1 MAKHQKRF
9 KAKKEKLQKW
19 RMALKQ
25 VADLSGY
32 HFEDGDAYEYK
43 FIGSIVEEL
52 SRKISRASL
61 HVADYPVGLE
71 SQVTE
76 VMKLLDV
83 GSDDLVHI
91 IGIHGMGGL
100 GKTTLALEVYNLI
113 ALHFDE
119 SCFLQ
124 NVREESNKHKLGH
137 LTVLKFDRC
146 KFLTQI
152 PDVSDLP
159 NLRELSFEDCE
170 SLVAVDDSIGFLKK
184 LKKLSAYGCRKLTSF
199 PPLNLTSLETLQ
211 LSACSSLEYFP
222 EILGEMENIRE
233 LRLTGLYIK
242 ELPFSFQNLTGLR
255 LLALSGCG
263 IVQLPCSLAM
273 MPELSSF
280 YTDYCNRWQWIELEE
295 GEEKLGSIISSKA
308 QLFCATNC
316 NLCDDFFLAGFK
328 RFAHVGYLNLSG
340 NNFTILPEFFKE
352 LQFLRTLD
360 VSDCEHLQ
368 EIRGLPPILEYFDA
382 RNCVSFTSSSTSMLL
397 NQELHEAGG
406 TQFVFPG
413 TRIPEWFDQQSSGPS
428 SSFWFR
434 NKFPAKLVFLLIAP
448 VSGASYPF
456 LEPKLFINGKVLP
469 FKNEVIDMLK
479 LDHTY
484 IFDLQELPFKNDN
497 LFEEVAWEK
506 EWNHV
511 EVRYQ
516 SVLEYEN
523 EKRKGVLDLESS
535 LIKATGIHIF
545 KEDPPISEII
555 EKKKKARYFPQGF
568 GTMSLLPYVVVTL
581 RNNKHFLYYLFHI
594 CSSLILHSYHI
605 ILNFF
610 LLIMAATTRSLASIY
625 DVFLSFRGED
635 TRHGFTGNLYKA
647 LDNRGIYTFI
657 DDQEL
662 PRGDEITPALSK
674 AIQESRIAI
683 TVLSQN
689 YASSSFCLDEL
700 VTILHCKSEGL
711 LVIPVF
717 YKVDPSDVRHQ
728 KGSYGEAMAKHQK
741 RFKAKKEKLQKWRMA
756 LHQVADLS
764 GYHFKDGD
772 AYEYKFI
779 QSIVEQVS
787 REINRAPLH
796 VADYPVGLE
805 SQVTKVMKLLDVASH
820 DVVHIIGI
828 HGMGGLGKTTL
839 AREVYNLIALPFD
852 ESCFLQNVREES
864 NKHGLKHLQSILL
877 SKLLGEKDITLT
889 SWQEGASMIQHR
901 LRRKKV
907 LLILDDVDKREQLK
921 AIVGRPDWFGPGSR
935 VIVTTRDKH
944 LLKYHGVERT
954 YEVKVLNHN
963 AALQLLTRNAF
974 KRGKIDP
981 SYEDVLYRVVTYAS
995 GLPLALEVI
1004 GSNLFEK
1011 TVTEWESALEHY
1023 KRIPSD
1029 EILEILKVSFDA
1041 LGEEQKNVF
1050 LDIACCFK
1058 GYKWTEVDDILGAL
1072 YGNCKKHHLGVL
1084 VEKSLIKLDLFDNVE
1099 MHDLI
1104 QDMGREIERQRSPE
1118 EPGKCKRLWL
1128 PKDIIQVLKHNTK
1141 LGHLTVLNFDGCKF
1155 LTQIP
1160 DVSDLPNLKEL
1171 SFKKCESLV
1180 AVDDSIGFLNKLK
1193 KLSAYGCS
1201 KLTSFPPLNLTSL
1214 ETLELSHC
1222 SSLEYFPEILGE
1234 MENIERLELN
1244 GLPIK
1249 ELPFSF
1255 QNLIGLRLLTLWNC
1269 GIVQLRCSLAMMPN
1283 LFQFQIEKC
1292 NRWQWVESDEGEE
1305 KVGSIISSEARF
1317 GTHSFSAKNCNLC
1330 DDFFLTGFKRFAHV
1344 GDLNL
1349 SGNNFTILPE
1359 FFKELQFLH
1368 SLDVNDC
1375 QHLQE
1380 IRGIPPNL
1388 MFFGA
1393 RNCVSLTSSSKSML
1407 LNQELY
1413 EARRTQFVFKG
1424 ASIPEWFDQQSS
1436 GHSSS
1441 FWFRNKFPAKILC
1454 LLIAPVSG
1462 VGFRFV
1468 KPNPKVFING
1478 KFQEFEPRVTDRIKS
1493 MLKLDHTYIFDLKE
1507 IPFKNNY
1514 LSEEVARE
1522 KEWNHVEVRY
1532 ESVLEYEKEKK
1543 EEGVLDLESSLIK
1556 ATGIHIF
1563 REEGSTDE
1571 DIRFDDPYLSSSA
1584 SESPSFLQ
1592 TIALGT
1598 RKFSIAFFLFF
1609 SCFLFHYFGFSC
1621 QKFT

>member
-1 MAKHQKRF
+1 
-9 KAKKEKLQKW
+9 
-19 RMALKQ
+19 
-25 VADLSGY
+25 
-32 HFEDGDAYEYK
+32 
-43 FIGSIVEEL
+43 
-52 SRKISRASL
+52 
-61 HVADYPVGLE
+61 
-71 SQVTE
+71 
-76 VMKLLDV
+76 
-83 GSDDLVHI
+83 
-91 IGIHGMGGL
+91 
-100 GKTTLALEVYNLI
+100 
-113 ALHFDE
+113 
-119 SCFLQ
+119 
-124 NVREESNKHKLGH
+124 
-137 LTVLKFDRC
+137 
-146 KFLTQI
+146 
-152 PDVSDLP
+152 
-159 NLRELSFEDCE
+159 
-170 SLVAVDDSIGFLKK
+170 
-184 LKKLSAYGCRKLTSF
+184 
-199 PPLNLTSLETLQ
+199 
-211 LSACSSLEYFP
+211 
-222 EILGEMENIRE
+222 
-233 LRLTGLYIK
+233 
-242 ELPFSFQNLTGLR
+242 
-255 LLALSGCG
+255 
-263 IVQLPCSLAM
+263 
-273 MPELSSF
+273 
-280 YTDYCNRWQWIELEE
+280 
-295 GEEKLGSIISSKA
+295 
-308 QLFCATNC
+308 
-316 NLCDDFFLAGFK
+316 
-328 RFAHVGYLNLSG
+328 
-340 NNFTILPEFFKE
+340 
-352 LQFLRTLD
+352 
-360 VSDCEHLQ
+360 
-368 EIRGLPPILEYFDA
+368 
-382 RNCVSFTSSSTSMLL
+382 
-397 NQELHEAGG
+397 
-406 TQFVFPG
+406 
-413 TRIPEWFDQQSSGPS
+413 
-428 SSFWFR
+428 
-434 NKFPAKLVFLLIAP
+434 
-448 VSGASYPF
+448 
-456 LEPKLFINGKVLP
+456 
-469 FKNEVIDMLK
+469 
-479 LDHTY
+479 
-484 IFDLQELPFKNDN
+484 
-497 LFEEVAWEK
+497 
-506 EWNHV
+506 
-511 EVRYQ
+511 
-516 SVLEYEN
+516 
-523 EKRKGVLDLESS
+523 
-535 LIKATGIHIF
+535 
-545 KEDPPISEII
+545 
-555 EKKKKARYFPQGF
+555 
-568 GTMSLLPYVVVTL
+568 
-581 RNNKHFLYYLFHI
+581 
-594 CSSLILHSYHI
+594 
-605 ILNFF
+605 
-610 LLIMAATTRSLASIY
+610 MAATTRSLASIY

-683 TVLSQN
+683 IVLSQN

-756 LHQVADLS
+756 LKQVADLS
-764 GYHFKDGD
+764 GYHFEDGD

-779 QSIVEQVS
+779 GSIVEELS
-787 REINRAPLH
+787 RKISRASLH

-877 SKLLGEKDITLT
+877 LKLLGEKDITLT

-1128 PKDIIQVLKHNTK
+1128 PKDIIQVLKHNTGTSKIEIICLNFSISHKEETVEWSGNAFVKMENLKILIIRNGKFSKGPNYFPEGLRVLEWHRYPSNCLPSNFDPINLVICKLPDSSITSFEFHGPSKK

>member
-1 MAKHQKRF
+1 RAHRAPALSKAIQESRIAITVLSQNYASSSFCLDELVTILHCKSEGLLVIPVFYKVDPSDVRHQKGSYGEAMAKHQKRF

-43 FIGSIVEEL
+43 FIGSIVEEV

-124 NVREESNKHKLGH
+124 NVREESNKHGLKHLQSILLSKLLGEKDITLTSWQEGASTIQHRLQRKKVLLILDDVNKREQLKAIVGRPDWFGPGSRVIITTRDKHLLKCHEVERTYEVKVLNHNAALQLLTWNAFKREKIDPSYEDVLNRVVTYASGLPLALEIIGSNMFGKSVAGWESAVEHYKRIPNDEILEILKVSFDALGEEQKNVFLDIAFCLKGCKLTEVEHMLCSLYDNCMKHHIDVLVDKSLIKVKHGIVEMHDLIQVVGREIERQRSPEEPGKRKRLWLPKDIIHVLKDNTGTSKIEIICLDFSISYKEETVEFNENAFMKMENLKILIIRNGKFSKGPNYFPEGLRVLEWHRYPSNFLPSNFDPINLVICKLPDSSIKSFEFHGSSKKLGH

-211 LSACSSLEYFP
+211 LSSCSSLEYFP

-295 GEEKLGSIISSKA
+295 G
-308 QLFCATNC
+308 
-316 NLCDDFFLAGFK
+316 FK

-382 RNCVSFTSSSTSMLL
+382 RNC
-397 NQELHEAGG
+397 ELHEAGG

-545 KEDPPISEII
+545 KE
-555 EKKKKARYFPQGF
+555 G
-568 GTMSLLPYVVVTL
+568 
-581 RNNKHFLYYLFHI
+581 
-594 CSSLILHSYHI
+594 
-605 ILNFF
+605 
-610 LLIMAATTRSLASIY
+610 
-625 DVFLSFRGED
+625 
-635 TRHGFTGNLYKA
+635 
-647 LDNRGIYTFI
+647 
-657 DDQEL
+657 
-662 PRGDEITPALSK
+662 
-674 AIQESRIAI
+674 
-683 TVLSQN
+683 
-689 YASSSFCLDEL
+689 
-700 VTILHCKSEGL
+700 
-711 LVIPVF
+711 
-717 YKVDPSDVRHQ
+717 
-728 KGSYGEAMAKHQK
+728 
-741 RFKAKKEKLQKWRMA
+741 
-756 LHQVADLS
+756 
-764 GYHFKDGD
+764 
-772 AYEYKFI
+772 
-779 QSIVEQVS
+779 VS
-787 REINRAPLH
+787 
-796 VADYPVGLE
+796 
-805 SQVTKVMKLLDVASH
+805 
-820 DVVHIIGI
+820 
-828 HGMGGLGKTTL
+828 
-839 AREVYNLIALPFD
+839 
-852 ESCFLQNVREES
+852 
-864 NKHGLKHLQSILL
+864 
-877 SKLLGEKDITLT
+877 
-889 SWQEGASMIQHR
+889 
-901 LRRKKV
+901 
-907 LLILDDVDKREQLK
+907 
-921 AIVGRPDWFGPGSR
+921 
-935 VIVTTRDKH
+935 
-944 LLKYHGVERT
+944 
-954 YEVKVLNHN
+954 
-963 AALQLLTRNAF
+963 
-974 KRGKIDP
+974 
-981 SYEDVLYRVVTYAS
+981 
-995 GLPLALEVI
+995 
-1004 GSNLFEK
+1004 
-1011 TVTEWESALEHY
+1011 
-1023 KRIPSD
+1023 
-1029 EILEILKVSFDA
+1029 
-1041 LGEEQKNVF
+1041 
-1050 LDIACCFK
+1050 
-1058 GYKWTEVDDILGAL
+1058 
-1072 YGNCKKHHLGVL
+1072 
-1084 VEKSLIKLDLFDNVE
+1084 
-1099 MHDLI
+1099 
-1104 QDMGREIERQRSPE
+1104 
-1118 EPGKCKRLWL
+1118 
-1128 PKDIIQVLKHNTK
+1128 
-1141 LGHLTVLNFDGCKF
+1141 
-1155 LTQIP
+1155 
-1160 DVSDLPNLKEL
+1160 
-1171 SFKKCESLV
+1171 
-1180 AVDDSIGFLNKLK
+1180 
-1193 KLSAYGCS
+1193 
-1201 KLTSFPPLNLTSL
+1201 
-1214 ETLELSHC
+1214 
-1222 SSLEYFPEILGE
+1222 
-1234 MENIERLELN
+1234 
-1244 GLPIK
+1244 
-1249 ELPFSF
+1249 
-1255 QNLIGLRLLTLWNC
+1255 
-1269 GIVQLRCSLAMMPN
+1269 
-1283 LFQFQIEKC
+1283 
-1292 NRWQWVESDEGEE
+1292 
-1305 KVGSIISSEARF
+1305 
-1317 GTHSFSAKNCNLC
+1317 
-1330 DDFFLTGFKRFAHV
+1330 
-1344 GDLNL
+1344 
-1349 SGNNFTILPE
+1349 
-1359 FFKELQFLH
+1359 
-1368 SLDVNDC
+1368 
-1375 QHLQE
+1375 
-1380 IRGIPPNL
+1380 
-1388 MFFGA
+1388 
-1393 RNCVSLTSSSKSML
+1393 
-1407 LNQELY
+1407 
-1413 EARRTQFVFKG
+1413 
-1424 ASIPEWFDQQSS
+1424 
-1436 GHSSS
+1436 
-1441 FWFRNKFPAKILC
+1441 
-1454 LLIAPVSG
+1454 
-1462 VGFRFV
+1462 
-1468 KPNPKVFING
+1468 
-1478 KFQEFEPRVTDRIKS
+1478 
-1493 MLKLDHTYIFDLKE
+1493 
-1507 IPFKNNY
+1507 
-1514 LSEEVARE
+1514 
-1522 KEWNHVEVRY
+1522 
-1532 ESVLEYEKEKK
+1532 
-1543 EEGVLDLESSLIK
+1543 
-1556 ATGIHIF
+1556 
-1563 REEGSTDE
+1563 

-1609 SCFLFHYFGFSC
+1609 SCFLFYYFGFSC

>member
-1 MAKHQKRF
+1 MAAKTRSLASIYDVFLSFRGLDTRHGFTGNLYKALDDRGIYTSIDDQELPRGDEITPALSKAIQESRIAITVLSQNYASSSFCLDELVTILHCKSEGLLVIPVFYKVDPSDVRHQKGSYGEAMAKHQKRF

-43 FIGSIVEEL
+43 FIGSIVEEV

-124 NVREESNKHKLGH
+124 NVREESNKHGLKHLQSILLSKLLGEKDITLTSWQEGASTIQHRLQRKKVLLILDDVNKREQLKAIVGRPDWFGPGSRVIITTRDKHLLKCHEVERTYEVKVLNHNAALQLLTWNAFKREKIDPSYEDVLNRVVTYASGLPLALEIIGSNMFGKSVAGWESAVEHYKRIPNDEILEILKVSFDALGEEQKNVFLDIAFCLKGCKLTEVEHMLCSLYDNCMKHHIDVLVDKSLIKVKHGIVEMHDLIQVVGREIERQRSPEEPGKRKRLWLPKDIIHVLKDNTGTSKIEIICLDFSISYKEETVEFNENAFMKMENLKILIIRNGKFSKGPNYFPEGLRVLEWHRYPSNFLPSNFDPINLVICKLPDSSIKSFEFHGSSKKLGH

-211 LSACSSLEYFP
+211 LSSCSSLEYFP

-368 EIRGLPPILEYFDA
+368 EIRGLPPILEYFD
-382 RNCVSFTSSSTSMLL
+382 
-397 NQELHEAGG
+397 ELHEAGG

-545 KEDPPISEII
+545 KE
-555 EKKKKARYFPQGF
+555 G
-568 GTMSLLPYVVVTL
+568 
-581 RNNKHFLYYLFHI
+581 
-594 CSSLILHSYHI
+594 
-605 ILNFF
+605 
-610 LLIMAATTRSLASIY
+610 
-625 DVFLSFRGED
+625 
-635 TRHGFTGNLYKA
+635 
-647 LDNRGIYTFI
+647 
-657 DDQEL
+657 
-662 PRGDEITPALSK
+662 
-674 AIQESRIAI
+674 
-683 TVLSQN
+683 
-689 YASSSFCLDEL
+689 
-700 VTILHCKSEGL
+700 
-711 LVIPVF
+711 
-717 YKVDPSDVRHQ
+717 
-728 KGSYGEAMAKHQK
+728 
-741 RFKAKKEKLQKWRMA
+741 
-756 LHQVADLS
+756 
-764 GYHFKDGD
+764 
-772 AYEYKFI
+772 
-779 QSIVEQVS
+779 VS
-787 REINRAPLH
+787 
-796 VADYPVGLE
+796 
-805 SQVTKVMKLLDVASH
+805 
-820 DVVHIIGI
+820 
-828 HGMGGLGKTTL
+828 
-839 AREVYNLIALPFD
+839 
-852 ESCFLQNVREES
+852 
-864 NKHGLKHLQSILL
+864 
-877 SKLLGEKDITLT
+877 
-889 SWQEGASMIQHR
+889 
-901 LRRKKV
+901 
-907 LLILDDVDKREQLK
+907 
-921 AIVGRPDWFGPGSR
+921 
-935 VIVTTRDKH
+935 
-944 LLKYHGVERT
+944 
-954 YEVKVLNHN
+954 
-963 AALQLLTRNAF
+963 
-974 KRGKIDP
+974 
-981 SYEDVLYRVVTYAS
+981 
-995 GLPLALEVI
+995 
-1004 GSNLFEK
+1004 
-1011 TVTEWESALEHY
+1011 
-1023 KRIPSD
+1023 
-1029 EILEILKVSFDA
+1029 
-1041 LGEEQKNVF
+1041 
-1050 LDIACCFK
+1050 
-1058 GYKWTEVDDILGAL
+1058 
-1072 YGNCKKHHLGVL
+1072 
-1084 VEKSLIKLDLFDNVE
+1084 
-1099 MHDLI
+1099 
-1104 QDMGREIERQRSPE
+1104 
-1118 EPGKCKRLWL
+1118 
-1128 PKDIIQVLKHNTK
+1128 
-1141 LGHLTVLNFDGCKF
+1141 
-1155 LTQIP
+1155 
-1160 DVSDLPNLKEL
+1160 
-1171 SFKKCESLV
+1171 
-1180 AVDDSIGFLNKLK
+1180 
-1193 KLSAYGCS
+1193 
-1201 KLTSFPPLNLTSL
+1201 
-1214 ETLELSHC
+1214 
-1222 SSLEYFPEILGE
+1222 
-1234 MENIERLELN
+1234 
-1244 GLPIK
+1244 
-1249 ELPFSF
+1249 
-1255 QNLIGLRLLTLWNC
+1255 
-1269 GIVQLRCSLAMMPN
+1269 
-1283 LFQFQIEKC
+1283 
-1292 NRWQWVESDEGEE
+1292 
-1305 KVGSIISSEARF
+1305 
-1317 GTHSFSAKNCNLC
+1317 
-1330 DDFFLTGFKRFAHV
+1330 
-1344 GDLNL
+1344 
-1349 SGNNFTILPE
+1349 
-1359 FFKELQFLH
+1359 
-1368 SLDVNDC
+1368 
-1375 QHLQE
+1375 
-1380 IRGIPPNL
+1380 
-1388 MFFGA
+1388 
-1393 RNCVSLTSSSKSML
+1393 
-1407 LNQELY
+1407 
-1413 EARRTQFVFKG
+1413 
-1424 ASIPEWFDQQSS
+1424 
-1436 GHSSS
+1436 
-1441 FWFRNKFPAKILC
+1441 
-1454 LLIAPVSG
+1454 
-1462 VGFRFV
+1462 
-1468 KPNPKVFING
+1468 
-1478 KFQEFEPRVTDRIKS
+1478 
-1493 MLKLDHTYIFDLKE
+1493 
-1507 IPFKNNY
+1507 
-1514 LSEEVARE
+1514 
-1522 KEWNHVEVRY
+1522 
-1532 ESVLEYEKEKK
+1532 
-1543 EEGVLDLESSLIK
+1543 
-1556 ATGIHIF
+1556 
-1563 REEGSTDE
+1563 

-1609 SCFLFHYFGFSC
+1609 SCFLFYYFGFSC

>member
-1 MAKHQKRF
+1 RAHRAPALSKAIQESRIAITVLSQNYASSSFCLDELVTILHCKSEGLLVIPVFYKVDPSDVRHQKGSYGEAMAKHQKRF

-43 FIGSIVEEL
+43 FIGSIVEEV

-124 NVREESNKHKLGH
+124 NVREESNKHGLKHLQSILLSKLLGEKDITLTSWQEGASTIQHRLQRKKVLLILDDVNKREQLKAIVGRPDWFGPGSRVIITTRDKHLLKCHEVERTYEVKVLNHNAALQLLTWNAFKREKIDPSYEDVLNRVVTYASGLPLALEIIGSNMFGKSVAGWESAVEHYKRIPNDEILEILKVSFDALGEEQKNVFLDIAFCLKGCKLTEVEHMLCSLYDNCMKHHIDVLVDKSLIKVKHGIVEMHDLIQVVGREIERQRSPEEPGKRKRLWLPKDIIHVLKDNTKLGH

-211 LSACSSLEYFP
+211 LSSCSSLEYFP

-360 VSDCEHLQ
+360 
-368 EIRGLPPILEYFDA
+368 
-382 RNCVSFTSSSTSMLL
+382 
-397 NQELHEAGG
+397 ELHEAGG

-545 KEDPPISEII
+545 KE
-555 EKKKKARYFPQGF
+555 G
-568 GTMSLLPYVVVTL
+568 
-581 RNNKHFLYYLFHI
+581 
-594 CSSLILHSYHI
+594 
-605 ILNFF
+605 
-610 LLIMAATTRSLASIY
+610 
-625 DVFLSFRGED
+625 
-635 TRHGFTGNLYKA
+635 
-647 LDNRGIYTFI
+647 
-657 DDQEL
+657 
-662 PRGDEITPALSK
+662 
-674 AIQESRIAI
+674 
-683 TVLSQN
+683 
-689 YASSSFCLDEL
+689 
-700 VTILHCKSEGL
+700 
-711 LVIPVF
+711 
-717 YKVDPSDVRHQ
+717 
-728 KGSYGEAMAKHQK
+728 
-741 RFKAKKEKLQKWRMA
+741 
-756 LHQVADLS
+756 
-764 GYHFKDGD
+764 
-772 AYEYKFI
+772 
-779 QSIVEQVS
+779 VS
-787 REINRAPLH
+787 
-796 VADYPVGLE
+796 
-805 SQVTKVMKLLDVASH
+805 
-820 DVVHIIGI
+820 
-828 HGMGGLGKTTL
+828 
-839 AREVYNLIALPFD
+839 
-852 ESCFLQNVREES
+852 
-864 NKHGLKHLQSILL
+864 
-877 SKLLGEKDITLT
+877 
-889 SWQEGASMIQHR
+889 
-901 LRRKKV
+901 
-907 LLILDDVDKREQLK
+907 
-921 AIVGRPDWFGPGSR
+921 
-935 VIVTTRDKH
+935 
-944 LLKYHGVERT
+944 
-954 YEVKVLNHN
+954 
-963 AALQLLTRNAF
+963 
-974 KRGKIDP
+974 
-981 SYEDVLYRVVTYAS
+981 
-995 GLPLALEVI
+995 
-1004 GSNLFEK
+1004 
-1011 TVTEWESALEHY
+1011 
-1023 KRIPSD
+1023 
-1029 EILEILKVSFDA
+1029 
-1041 LGEEQKNVF
+1041 
-1050 LDIACCFK
+1050 
-1058 GYKWTEVDDILGAL
+1058 
-1072 YGNCKKHHLGVL
+1072 
-1084 VEKSLIKLDLFDNVE
+1084 
-1099 MHDLI
+1099 
-1104 QDMGREIERQRSPE
+1104 
-1118 EPGKCKRLWL
+1118 
-1128 PKDIIQVLKHNTK
+1128 
-1141 LGHLTVLNFDGCKF
+1141 
-1155 LTQIP
+1155 
-1160 DVSDLPNLKEL
+1160 
-1171 SFKKCESLV
+1171 
-1180 AVDDSIGFLNKLK
+1180 
-1193 KLSAYGCS
+1193 
-1201 KLTSFPPLNLTSL
+1201 
-1214 ETLELSHC
+1214 
-1222 SSLEYFPEILGE
+1222 
-1234 MENIERLELN
+1234 
-1244 GLPIK
+1244 
-1249 ELPFSF
+1249 
-1255 QNLIGLRLLTLWNC
+1255 
-1269 GIVQLRCSLAMMPN
+1269 
-1283 LFQFQIEKC
+1283 
-1292 NRWQWVESDEGEE
+1292 
-1305 KVGSIISSEARF
+1305 
-1317 GTHSFSAKNCNLC
+1317 
-1330 DDFFLTGFKRFAHV
+1330 
-1344 GDLNL
+1344 
-1349 SGNNFTILPE
+1349 
-1359 FFKELQFLH
+1359 
-1368 SLDVNDC
+1368 
-1375 QHLQE
+1375 
-1380 IRGIPPNL
+1380 
-1388 MFFGA
+1388 
-1393 RNCVSLTSSSKSML
+1393 
-1407 LNQELY
+1407 
-1413 EARRTQFVFKG
+1413 
-1424 ASIPEWFDQQSS
+1424 
-1436 GHSSS
+1436 
-1441 FWFRNKFPAKILC
+1441 
-1454 LLIAPVSG
+1454 
-1462 VGFRFV
+1462 
-1468 KPNPKVFING
+1468 
-1478 KFQEFEPRVTDRIKS
+1478 
-1493 MLKLDHTYIFDLKE
+1493 
-1507 IPFKNNY
+1507 
-1514 LSEEVARE
+1514 
-1522 KEWNHVEVRY
+1522 
-1532 ESVLEYEKEKK
+1532 
-1543 EEGVLDLESSLIK
+1543 
-1556 ATGIHIF
+1556 
-1563 REEGSTDE
+1563 

-1609 SCFLFHYFGFSC
+1609 SCFLFYYFGFSC

>member
-1 MAKHQKRF
+1 RAHRAPALSKAIQESRIAITVLSQNYASSSFCLDELVTILHCKSEGLLVIPVFYKVDPSDVRHQKGSYGEAMAKHQKRF

-43 FIGSIVEEL
+43 FIGSIVEEV

-124 NVREESNKHKLGH
+124 NVREESNKHGLKHLQSILLSKLLGEKDITLTSWQEGASTIQHRLQRKKVLLILDDVNKREQLKAIVGRPDWFGPGSRVIITTRDKHLLKCHEVERTYEVKVLNHNAALQLLTWNAFKREKIDPSYEDVLNRVVTYASGLPLALEIIGSNMFGKSVAGWESAVEHYKRIPNDEILEILKVSFDALGEEQKNVFLDIAFCLKGCKLTEVEHMLCSLYDNCMKHHIDVLVDKSLIKVKHGIVEMHDLIQVVGREIERQRSPEEPGKRKRLWLPKDIIHVLKDNTKLGH

-211 LSACSSLEYFP
+211 LSSCSSLEYFP

-545 KEDPPISEII
+545 KE
-555 EKKKKARYFPQGF
+555 G
-568 GTMSLLPYVVVTL
+568 
-581 RNNKHFLYYLFHI
+581 
-594 CSSLILHSYHI
+594 
-605 ILNFF
+605 
-610 LLIMAATTRSLASIY
+610 
-625 DVFLSFRGED
+625 
-635 TRHGFTGNLYKA
+635 
-647 LDNRGIYTFI
+647 
-657 DDQEL
+657 
-662 PRGDEITPALSK
+662 
-674 AIQESRIAI
+674 
-683 TVLSQN
+683 
-689 YASSSFCLDEL
+689 
-700 VTILHCKSEGL
+700 
-711 LVIPVF
+711 
-717 YKVDPSDVRHQ
+717 
-728 KGSYGEAMAKHQK
+728 
-741 RFKAKKEKLQKWRMA
+741 
-756 LHQVADLS
+756 
-764 GYHFKDGD
+764 
-772 AYEYKFI
+772 
-779 QSIVEQVS
+779 VS
-787 REINRAPLH
+787 
-796 VADYPVGLE
+796 
-805 SQVTKVMKLLDVASH
+805 
-820 DVVHIIGI
+820 
-828 HGMGGLGKTTL
+828 
-839 AREVYNLIALPFD
+839 
-852 ESCFLQNVREES
+852 
-864 NKHGLKHLQSILL
+864 
-877 SKLLGEKDITLT
+877 
-889 SWQEGASMIQHR
+889 
-901 LRRKKV
+901 
-907 LLILDDVDKREQLK
+907 
-921 AIVGRPDWFGPGSR
+921 
-935 VIVTTRDKH
+935 
-944 LLKYHGVERT
+944 
-954 YEVKVLNHN
+954 
-963 AALQLLTRNAF
+963 
-974 KRGKIDP
+974 
-981 SYEDVLYRVVTYAS
+981 
-995 GLPLALEVI
+995 
-1004 GSNLFEK
+1004 
-1011 TVTEWESALEHY
+1011 
-1023 KRIPSD
+1023 
-1029 EILEILKVSFDA
+1029 
-1041 LGEEQKNVF
+1041 
-1050 LDIACCFK
+1050 
-1058 GYKWTEVDDILGAL
+1058 
-1072 YGNCKKHHLGVL
+1072 
-1084 VEKSLIKLDLFDNVE
+1084 
-1099 MHDLI
+1099 
-1104 QDMGREIERQRSPE
+1104 
-1118 EPGKCKRLWL
+1118 
-1128 PKDIIQVLKHNTK
+1128 
-1141 LGHLTVLNFDGCKF
+1141 
-1155 LTQIP
+1155 
-1160 DVSDLPNLKEL
+1160 
-1171 SFKKCESLV
+1171 
-1180 AVDDSIGFLNKLK
+1180 
-1193 KLSAYGCS
+1193 
-1201 KLTSFPPLNLTSL
+1201 
-1214 ETLELSHC
+1214 
-1222 SSLEYFPEILGE
+1222 
-1234 MENIERLELN
+1234 
-1244 GLPIK
+1244 
-1249 ELPFSF
+1249 
-1255 QNLIGLRLLTLWNC
+1255 
-1269 GIVQLRCSLAMMPN
+1269 
-1283 LFQFQIEKC
+1283 
-1292 NRWQWVESDEGEE
+1292 
-1305 KVGSIISSEARF
+1305 
-1317 GTHSFSAKNCNLC
+1317 
-1330 DDFFLTGFKRFAHV
+1330 
-1344 GDLNL
+1344 
-1349 SGNNFTILPE
+1349 
-1359 FFKELQFLH
+1359 
-1368 SLDVNDC
+1368 
-1375 QHLQE
+1375 
-1380 IRGIPPNL
+1380 
-1388 MFFGA
+1388 
-1393 RNCVSLTSSSKSML
+1393 
-1407 LNQELY
+1407 
-1413 EARRTQFVFKG
+1413 
-1424 ASIPEWFDQQSS
+1424 
-1436 GHSSS
+1436 
-1441 FWFRNKFPAKILC
+1441 
-1454 LLIAPVSG
+1454 
-1462 VGFRFV
+1462 
-1468 KPNPKVFING
+1468 
-1478 KFQEFEPRVTDRIKS
+1478 
-1493 MLKLDHTYIFDLKE
+1493 
-1507 IPFKNNY
+1507 
-1514 LSEEVARE
+1514 
-1522 KEWNHVEVRY
+1522 
-1532 ESVLEYEKEKK
+1532 
-1543 EEGVLDLESSLIK
+1543 
-1556 ATGIHIF
+1556 
-1563 REEGSTDE
+1563 

-1609 SCFLFHYFGFSC
+1609 SCFLFYYFGFSC

>member
-1 MAKHQKRF
+1 MAAKTRSLASIYDVFLSFRGLDTRHGFTGNLYKALDDRGIYTSIDDQELPRGDEITPALSKAIQESRIAITVLSQNYASSSFCLDELVTILHCKSEGLLVIPVFYKVDPSDVRHQKGSYGEAMAKHQKRF

-43 FIGSIVEEL
+43 FIGSIVEEV

-124 NVREESNKHKLGH
+124 NVREESNKHGLKHLQSILLSKLLGEKDITLTSWQEGASTIQHRLQRKKVLLILDDVNKREQLKAIVGRPDWFGPGSRVIITTRDKHLLKCHEVERTYEVKVLNHNAALQLLTWNAFKREKIDPSYEDVLNRVVTYASGLPLALEIIGSNMFGKSVAGWESAVEHYKRIPNDEILEILKVSFDALGEEQKNVFLDIAFCLKGCKLTEVEHMLCSLYDNCMKHHIDVLVDKSLIKVKHGIVEMHDLIQVVGREIERQRSPEEPGKRKRLWLPKDIIHVLKDNTKLGH

-211 LSACSSLEYFP
+211 LSSCSSLEYFP

-382 RNCVSFTSSSTSMLL
+382 RNC
-397 NQELHEAGG
+397 ELHEAGG

-545 KEDPPISEII
+545 KE
-555 EKKKKARYFPQGF
+555 G
-568 GTMSLLPYVVVTL
+568 
-581 RNNKHFLYYLFHI
+581 
-594 CSSLILHSYHI
+594 
-605 ILNFF
+605 
-610 LLIMAATTRSLASIY
+610 
-625 DVFLSFRGED
+625 
-635 TRHGFTGNLYKA
+635 
-647 LDNRGIYTFI
+647 
-657 DDQEL
+657 
-662 PRGDEITPALSK
+662 
-674 AIQESRIAI
+674 
-683 TVLSQN
+683 
-689 YASSSFCLDEL
+689 
-700 VTILHCKSEGL
+700 
-711 LVIPVF
+711 
-717 YKVDPSDVRHQ
+717 
-728 KGSYGEAMAKHQK
+728 
-741 RFKAKKEKLQKWRMA
+741 
-756 LHQVADLS
+756 
-764 GYHFKDGD
+764 
-772 AYEYKFI
+772 
-779 QSIVEQVS
+779 VS
-787 REINRAPLH
+787 
-796 VADYPVGLE
+796 
-805 SQVTKVMKLLDVASH
+805 
-820 DVVHIIGI
+820 
-828 HGMGGLGKTTL
+828 
-839 AREVYNLIALPFD
+839 
-852 ESCFLQNVREES
+852 
-864 NKHGLKHLQSILL
+864 
-877 SKLLGEKDITLT
+877 
-889 SWQEGASMIQHR
+889 
-901 LRRKKV
+901 
-907 LLILDDVDKREQLK
+907 
-921 AIVGRPDWFGPGSR
+921 
-935 VIVTTRDKH
+935 
-944 LLKYHGVERT
+944 
-954 YEVKVLNHN
+954 
-963 AALQLLTRNAF
+963 
-974 KRGKIDP
+974 
-981 SYEDVLYRVVTYAS
+981 
-995 GLPLALEVI
+995 
-1004 GSNLFEK
+1004 
-1011 TVTEWESALEHY
+1011 
-1023 KRIPSD
+1023 
-1029 EILEILKVSFDA
+1029 
-1041 LGEEQKNVF
+1041 
-1050 LDIACCFK
+1050 
-1058 GYKWTEVDDILGAL
+1058 
-1072 YGNCKKHHLGVL
+1072 
-1084 VEKSLIKLDLFDNVE
+1084 
-1099 MHDLI
+1099 
-1104 QDMGREIERQRSPE
+1104 
-1118 EPGKCKRLWL
+1118 
-1128 PKDIIQVLKHNTK
+1128 
-1141 LGHLTVLNFDGCKF
+1141 
-1155 LTQIP
+1155 
-1160 DVSDLPNLKEL
+1160 
-1171 SFKKCESLV
+1171 
-1180 AVDDSIGFLNKLK
+1180 
-1193 KLSAYGCS
+1193 
-1201 KLTSFPPLNLTSL
+1201 
-1214 ETLELSHC
+1214 
-1222 SSLEYFPEILGE
+1222 
-1234 MENIERLELN
+1234 
-1244 GLPIK
+1244 
-1249 ELPFSF
+1249 
-1255 QNLIGLRLLTLWNC
+1255 
-1269 GIVQLRCSLAMMPN
+1269 
-1283 LFQFQIEKC
+1283 
-1292 NRWQWVESDEGEE
+1292 
-1305 KVGSIISSEARF
+1305 
-1317 GTHSFSAKNCNLC
+1317 
-1330 DDFFLTGFKRFAHV
+1330 
-1344 GDLNL
+1344 
-1349 SGNNFTILPE
+1349 
-1359 FFKELQFLH
+1359 
-1368 SLDVNDC
+1368 
-1375 QHLQE
+1375 
-1380 IRGIPPNL
+1380 
-1388 MFFGA
+1388 
-1393 RNCVSLTSSSKSML
+1393 
-1407 LNQELY
+1407 
-1413 EARRTQFVFKG
+1413 
-1424 ASIPEWFDQQSS
+1424 
-1436 GHSSS
+1436 
-1441 FWFRNKFPAKILC
+1441 
-1454 LLIAPVSG
+1454 
-1462 VGFRFV
+1462 
-1468 KPNPKVFING
+1468 
-1478 KFQEFEPRVTDRIKS
+1478 
-1493 MLKLDHTYIFDLKE
+1493 
-1507 IPFKNNY
+1507 
-1514 LSEEVARE
+1514 
-1522 KEWNHVEVRY
+1522 
-1532 ESVLEYEKEKK
+1532 
-1543 EEGVLDLESSLIK
+1543 
-1556 ATGIHIF
+1556 
-1563 REEGSTDE
+1563 

-1609 SCFLFHYFGFSC
+1609 SCFLFYYFGFSC

>member
-1 MAKHQKRF
+1 MAAKTRSLASIYDVFLSFRGLDTRHGFTGNLYKALDDRGIYTSIDDQELPRGDEITPALSKAIQESRIAITVLSQNYASSSFCLDELVTILHCKSEGLLVIPVFYKVDPSDVRHQKGSYGEAMAKHQKRF

-43 FIGSIVEEL
+43 FIGSIVEEV

-124 NVREESNKHKLGH
+124 NVREESNKHGLKHLQSILLSKLLGEKDITLTSWQEGASTIQHRLQRKKVLLILDDVNKREQLKAIVGRPDWFGPGSRVIITTRDKHLLKCHEVERTYEVKVLNHNAALQLLTWNAFKREKIDPSYEDVLNRVVTYASGLPLALEIIGSNMFGKSVAGWESAVEHYKRIPNDEILEILKVSFDALGEEQKNVFLDIAFCLKGCKLTEVEHMLCSLYDNCMKHHIDVLVDKSLIKVKHGIVEMHDLIQVVGREIERQRSPEEPGKRKRLWLPKDIIHVLKDNTKLGH

-211 LSACSSLEYFP
+211 LSSCSSLEYFP

-545 KEDPPISEII
+545 KE
-555 EKKKKARYFPQGF
+555 G
-568 GTMSLLPYVVVTL
+568 
-581 RNNKHFLYYLFHI
+581 
-594 CSSLILHSYHI
+594 
-605 ILNFF
+605 
-610 LLIMAATTRSLASIY
+610 
-625 DVFLSFRGED
+625 
-635 TRHGFTGNLYKA
+635 
-647 LDNRGIYTFI
+647 
-657 DDQEL
+657 
-662 PRGDEITPALSK
+662 
-674 AIQESRIAI
+674 
-683 TVLSQN
+683 
-689 YASSSFCLDEL
+689 
-700 VTILHCKSEGL
+700 
-711 LVIPVF
+711 
-717 YKVDPSDVRHQ
+717 
-728 KGSYGEAMAKHQK
+728 
-741 RFKAKKEKLQKWRMA
+741 
-756 LHQVADLS
+756 
-764 GYHFKDGD
+764 
-772 AYEYKFI
+772 
-779 QSIVEQVS
+779 VS
-787 REINRAPLH
+787 
-796 VADYPVGLE
+796 
-805 SQVTKVMKLLDVASH
+805 
-820 DVVHIIGI
+820 
-828 HGMGGLGKTTL
+828 
-839 AREVYNLIALPFD
+839 
-852 ESCFLQNVREES
+852 
-864 NKHGLKHLQSILL
+864 
-877 SKLLGEKDITLT
+877 
-889 SWQEGASMIQHR
+889 
-901 LRRKKV
+901 
-907 LLILDDVDKREQLK
+907 
-921 AIVGRPDWFGPGSR
+921 
-935 VIVTTRDKH
+935 
-944 LLKYHGVERT
+944 
-954 YEVKVLNHN
+954 
-963 AALQLLTRNAF
+963 
-974 KRGKIDP
+974 
-981 SYEDVLYRVVTYAS
+981 
-995 GLPLALEVI
+995 
-1004 GSNLFEK
+1004 
-1011 TVTEWESALEHY
+1011 
-1023 KRIPSD
+1023 
-1029 EILEILKVSFDA
+1029 
-1041 LGEEQKNVF
+1041 
-1050 LDIACCFK
+1050 
-1058 GYKWTEVDDILGAL
+1058 
-1072 YGNCKKHHLGVL
+1072 
-1084 VEKSLIKLDLFDNVE
+1084 
-1099 MHDLI
+1099 
-1104 QDMGREIERQRSPE
+1104 
-1118 EPGKCKRLWL
+1118 
-1128 PKDIIQVLKHNTK
+1128 
-1141 LGHLTVLNFDGCKF
+1141 
-1155 LTQIP
+1155 
-1160 DVSDLPNLKEL
+1160 
-1171 SFKKCESLV
+1171 
-1180 AVDDSIGFLNKLK
+1180 
-1193 KLSAYGCS
+1193 
-1201 KLTSFPPLNLTSL
+1201 
-1214 ETLELSHC
+1214 
-1222 SSLEYFPEILGE
+1222 
-1234 MENIERLELN
+1234 
-1244 GLPIK
+1244 
-1249 ELPFSF
+1249 
-1255 QNLIGLRLLTLWNC
+1255 
-1269 GIVQLRCSLAMMPN
+1269 
-1283 LFQFQIEKC
+1283 
-1292 NRWQWVESDEGEE
+1292 
-1305 KVGSIISSEARF
+1305 
-1317 GTHSFSAKNCNLC
+1317 
-1330 DDFFLTGFKRFAHV
+1330 
-1344 GDLNL
+1344 
-1349 SGNNFTILPE
+1349 
-1359 FFKELQFLH
+1359 
-1368 SLDVNDC
+1368 
-1375 QHLQE
+1375 
-1380 IRGIPPNL
+1380 
-1388 MFFGA
+1388 
-1393 RNCVSLTSSSKSML
+1393 
-1407 LNQELY
+1407 
-1413 EARRTQFVFKG
+1413 
-1424 ASIPEWFDQQSS
+1424 
-1436 GHSSS
+1436 
-1441 FWFRNKFPAKILC
+1441 
-1454 LLIAPVSG
+1454 
-1462 VGFRFV
+1462 
-1468 KPNPKVFING
+1468 
-1478 KFQEFEPRVTDRIKS
+1478 
-1493 MLKLDHTYIFDLKE
+1493 
-1507 IPFKNNY
+1507 
-1514 LSEEVARE
+1514 
-1522 KEWNHVEVRY
+1522 
-1532 ESVLEYEKEKK
+1532 
-1543 EEGVLDLESSLIK
+1543 
-1556 ATGIHIF
+1556 
-1563 REEGSTDE
+1563 

-1609 SCFLFHYFGFSC
+1609 SCFLFYYFGFSC

>member
-1 MAKHQKRF
+1 RAHRAPALSKAIQESRIAITVLSQNYASSSFCLDELVTILHCKSEGLLVIPVFYKVDPSDVRHQKGSYGEAMAKHQKRF

-43 FIGSIVEEL
+43 FIGSIVEEV

-124 NVREESNKHKLGH
+124 NVREESNKHGLKHLQSILLSKLLGEKDITLTSWQEGASTIQHRLQRKKVLLILDDVNKREQLKAIVGRPDWFGPGSRVIITTRDKHLLKCHEVERTYEVKVLNHNAALQLLTWNAFKREKIDPSYEDVLNRVVTYASGLPLALEIIGSNMFGKSVAGWESAVEHYKRIPNDEILEILKVSFDALGEEQKNVFLDIAFCLKGCKLTEVEHMLCSLYDNCMKHHIDVLVDKSLIKVKHGIVEMHDLIQVVGREIERQRSPEEPGKRKRLWLPKDIIHVLKDNTGTSKIEIICLDFSISYKEETVEFNENAFMKMENLKILIIRNGKFSKGPNYFPEGLRVLEWHRYPSNFLPSNFDPINLVICKLPDSSIKSFEFHGSSKKLGH

-211 LSACSSLEYFP
+211 LSSCSSLEYFP

-295 GEEKLGSIISSKA
+295 
-308 QLFCATNC
+308 
-316 NLCDDFFLAGFK
+316 GFK

-545 KEDPPISEII
+545 KE
-555 EKKKKARYFPQGF
+555 G
-568 GTMSLLPYVVVTL
+568 
-581 RNNKHFLYYLFHI
+581 
-594 CSSLILHSYHI
+594 
-605 ILNFF
+605 
-610 LLIMAATTRSLASIY
+610 
-625 DVFLSFRGED
+625 
-635 TRHGFTGNLYKA
+635 
-647 LDNRGIYTFI
+647 
-657 DDQEL
+657 
-662 PRGDEITPALSK
+662 
-674 AIQESRIAI
+674 
-683 TVLSQN
+683 
-689 YASSSFCLDEL
+689 
-700 VTILHCKSEGL
+700 
-711 LVIPVF
+711 
-717 YKVDPSDVRHQ
+717 
-728 KGSYGEAMAKHQK
+728 
-741 RFKAKKEKLQKWRMA
+741 
-756 LHQVADLS
+756 
-764 GYHFKDGD
+764 
-772 AYEYKFI
+772 
-779 QSIVEQVS
+779 VS
-787 REINRAPLH
+787 
-796 VADYPVGLE
+796 
-805 SQVTKVMKLLDVASH
+805 
-820 DVVHIIGI
+820 
-828 HGMGGLGKTTL
+828 
-839 AREVYNLIALPFD
+839 
-852 ESCFLQNVREES
+852 
-864 NKHGLKHLQSILL
+864 
-877 SKLLGEKDITLT
+877 
-889 SWQEGASMIQHR
+889 
-901 LRRKKV
+901 
-907 LLILDDVDKREQLK
+907 
-921 AIVGRPDWFGPGSR
+921 
-935 VIVTTRDKH
+935 
-944 LLKYHGVERT
+944 
-954 YEVKVLNHN
+954 
-963 AALQLLTRNAF
+963 
-974 KRGKIDP
+974 
-981 SYEDVLYRVVTYAS
+981 
-995 GLPLALEVI
+995 
-1004 GSNLFEK
+1004 
-1011 TVTEWESALEHY
+1011 
-1023 KRIPSD
+1023 
-1029 EILEILKVSFDA
+1029 
-1041 LGEEQKNVF
+1041 
-1050 LDIACCFK
+1050 
-1058 GYKWTEVDDILGAL
+1058 
-1072 YGNCKKHHLGVL
+1072 
-1084 VEKSLIKLDLFDNVE
+1084 
-1099 MHDLI
+1099 
-1104 QDMGREIERQRSPE
+1104 
-1118 EPGKCKRLWL
+1118 
-1128 PKDIIQVLKHNTK
+1128 
-1141 LGHLTVLNFDGCKF
+1141 
-1155 LTQIP
+1155 
-1160 DVSDLPNLKEL
+1160 
-1171 SFKKCESLV
+1171 
-1180 AVDDSIGFLNKLK
+1180 
-1193 KLSAYGCS
+1193 
-1201 KLTSFPPLNLTSL
+1201 
-1214 ETLELSHC
+1214 
-1222 SSLEYFPEILGE
+1222 
-1234 MENIERLELN
+1234 
-1244 GLPIK
+1244 
-1249 ELPFSF
+1249 
-1255 QNLIGLRLLTLWNC
+1255 
-1269 GIVQLRCSLAMMPN
+1269 
-1283 LFQFQIEKC
+1283 
-1292 NRWQWVESDEGEE
+1292 
-1305 KVGSIISSEARF
+1305 
-1317 GTHSFSAKNCNLC
+1317 
-1330 DDFFLTGFKRFAHV
+1330 
-1344 GDLNL
+1344 
-1349 SGNNFTILPE
+1349 
-1359 FFKELQFLH
+1359 
-1368 SLDVNDC
+1368 
-1375 QHLQE
+1375 
-1380 IRGIPPNL
+1380 
-1388 MFFGA
+1388 
-1393 RNCVSLTSSSKSML
+1393 
-1407 LNQELY
+1407 
-1413 EARRTQFVFKG
+1413 
-1424 ASIPEWFDQQSS
+1424 
-1436 GHSSS
+1436 
-1441 FWFRNKFPAKILC
+1441 
-1454 LLIAPVSG
+1454 
-1462 VGFRFV
+1462 
-1468 KPNPKVFING
+1468 
-1478 KFQEFEPRVTDRIKS
+1478 
-1493 MLKLDHTYIFDLKE
+1493 
-1507 IPFKNNY
+1507 
-1514 LSEEVARE
+1514 
-1522 KEWNHVEVRY
+1522 
-1532 ESVLEYEKEKK
+1532 
-1543 EEGVLDLESSLIK
+1543 
-1556 ATGIHIF
+1556 
-1563 REEGSTDE
+1563 

-1609 SCFLFHYFGFSC
+1609 SCFLFYYFGFSC